1 MPAPHVLVLRLYV
14 RPSDPGAA
22 PVLVCEDT
30 ETGRT
35 SGFGSAEELWR
46 IVQAKLVAAERP
58 RTRRR
63 GTRSGPRTPSPTSKE
78 SP

>member
-14 RPSDPGAA
+14 QPSGSGAA

-30 ETGRT
+30 ETGTT

-46 IVQAKLVAAERP
+46 IVQAKLEPATRP
-58 RTRRR
+58 RSRRR
-63 GTRSGPRTPSPTSKE
+63 RTDAGPRTP
-78 SP
+78 